1 MRKHRDLADLYGEA
15 PQAIAA
21 AVEGFNKQVDVADQY
36 LASKQY
42 LVGEQFTGADIML
55 SSVLGWAAFYGID
68 LAANLREYNERTTA
82 RPAFAAAAKIN
93 FSITP
98 ED

>member
-1 MRKHRDLADLYGEA
+1 
-15 PQAIAA
+15 
-21 AVEGFNKQVDVADQY
+21 
-36 LASKQY
+36 
-42 LVGEQFTGADIML
+42 ML

-68 LAANLREYNERTTA
+68 LTANLREYNERMTA